1 MPKEGLEPSH
11 PKAQEPKSCVSAN
24 STTPAQL
31 IASLA
36 ALARRGSRLEPRLLR
51 RRSPTKSVSAHSFSA
66 RRGAFRGALVSL
78 RLARR
83 SSLQMEVSLQ
93 LVDVTS
99 GLHVVLRNRDGAVA
113 LLVDVDNKG

>member
-1 MPKEGLEPSH
+1 
-11 PKAQEPKSCVSAN
+11 
-24 STTPAQL
+24 L

-51 RRSPTKSVSAHSFSA
+51 RRSPTKSVSARSSSA
-66 RRGAFRGALVSL
+66 RRGAIRGALVSL
-78 RLARR
+78 SLARR
-83 SSLQMEVSLQ
+83 SSLQMEIPLE
-93 LVDVTS
+93 LVDVTG